1 MQNIA
6 VKNYEILGEQK
17 KAFEL
22 AEKEAFEA
30 ENNVHVIKLEIE
42 DIKVKSQ
49 FEETFLRFPHIAEQ
63 VFESLDVQSLSKCQ
77 KVSRCWQSFIF
88 ETKPFFRQLENY
100 TSIPRLMIK
109 KSLKNYQF
117 QTIQKM
123 SYCASISH
131 EKAVK
136 ASIPSPKPSP
146 SEPKGPILFY
156 YILSEGIIGTTQFLL
171 VKLMI
176 LNKMNKLSPSIS
188 LNKQERNIY
197 ETGLAEIREH
207 ARNGTFGKTNTN
219 FKHTVMI

>member
-88 ETKPFFRQLENY
+88 ETKPFFKETIFIRFEEN
-100 TSIPRLMIK
+100 
-109 KSLKNYQF
+109 
-117 QTIQKM
+117 
-123 SYCASISH
+123 
-131 EKAVK
+131 
-136 ASIPSPKPSP
+136 
-146 SEPKGPILFY
+146 
-156 YILSEGIIGTTQFLL
+156 
-171 VKLMI
+171 
-176 LNKMNKLSPSIS
+176 
-188 LNKQERNIY
+188 
-197 ETGLAEIREH
+197 
-207 ARNGTFGKTNTN
+207 
-219 FKHTVMI
+219 